1 MKFHVE
7 LADGEFTSPAT
18 IVPSKVAFQGYPKEA
33 LPVLIG
39 PVLNFAEGT
48 VDITRPYTFHVS
60 GDDFDKPPAEGI
72 RLFLVKDGEWAP
84 GNDKLTDSEMQN
96 IQKVSTIIPASA
108 FVYNEQTGKYSFHG
122 TLRVPANTMTYG
134 QGYLL
139 GTVTAG
145 PDVALNRDYDS
156 ARPLIVNDVQE
167 DADKA
172 DNRAASND
180 SSLPG
185 QPAESSTAQ
194 HQGSVQSKTADSNA
208 SVAQEQ
214 KGSTVKTPAK
224 KSSSSQPAS
233 GSSSDSQS
241 KGSKAHADASA
252 TKSSTQSGS
261 LAKTGAQSVLSLAA
275 VGAFVLIAGAT
286 LMVLR
291 RRQS

>member
-1 MKFHVE
+1 M
-7 LADGEFTSPAT
+7 
-18 IVPSKVAFQGYPKEA
+18 
-33 LPVLIG
+33 
-39 PVLNFAEGT
+39 
-48 VDITRPYTFHVS
+48 
-60 GDDFDKPPAEGI
+60 
-72 RLFLVKDGEWAP
+72 
-84 GNDKLTDSEMQN
+84 
-96 IQKVSTIIPASA
+96 
-108 FVYNEQTGKYSFHG
+108 
-122 TLRVPANTMTYG
+122 
-134 QGYLL
+134 
-139 GTVTAG
+139 
-145 PDVALNRDYDS
+145 
-156 ARPLIVNDVQE
+156 
-167 DADKA
+167 
-172 DNRAASND
+172 
-180 SSLPG
+180 PG
-185 QPAESSTAQ
+185 QPAESSATQ

-252 TKSSTQSGS
+252 TKSSTRSGS